1 MLDFLA
7 HTLGD
12 TLAHWLG
19 FLGPYR
25 VTLRAPLGDEWI
37 SYTMGVFT
45 EAQGLRWLHESG
57 YSGTLTKRGAMVAL
71 KN

>member
-1 MLDFLA
+1 MLDFL
-7 HTLGD
+7 T
-12 TLAHWLG
+12 HWLG

-25 VTLRAPLGDEWI
+25 VTIRAPLGDEYI

-57 YSGTLTKRGAMVAL
+57 YSGTLTKHGELVAL
-71 KN
+71 KNGGTSWPKW

>member
-1 MLDFLA
+1 MRDFLDK
-7 HTLGD
+7 TLGD
-12 TLAHWLG
+12 TLAQWFG

-25 VTLRAPLGDEWI
+25 VTLRVPLGDEYI

-57 YSGTLTKRGAMVAL
+57 YSGTLTKGGALVAL
-71 KN
+71 KH

>member
-1 MLDFLA
+1 MLDLL
-7 HTLGD
+7 TN
-12 TLAHWLG
+12 WLG

-25 VTLRAPLGDEWI
+25 VTLRASFGDEYI

-57 YSGTLTKRGAMVAL
+57 YSGTLTKRGALVAL
-71 KN
+71 KNRGTSWPKW